1 MRKIRSDT
9 PNPHR
14 WQLYKRAILI
24 TIGGNALLALVKGF
38 LAWITGSSA
47 IFSDAAN
54 SASDTLYGL
63 LMGIGLYLAQRPPD
77 ETHPQGHSRFEPLV
91 SLFIAVAMASA
102 GVTAI
107 WQSIER
113 FRGAPL
119 PIEAG
124 LPSIVLI
131 ATAVLKLIM
140 FLGVLR
146 IGKKVQSPAIN
157 ASAKDNLVD
166 IATTLAAILGV
177 WGSSFVHPILDPV
190 AGIVVGLWIFRA
202 VIQITKENLGYLT
215 GRGAPQ
221 ELIDTIVKLS
231 KQIEGVLDVHT
242 VIAEYVGPQLRVDMH
257 INVDA
262 TTPLYKAHDIAEE
275 VQRRLERIEE
285 VDMVFVHVEPHDQYD

>member
-1 MRKIRSDT
+1 
-9 PNPHR
+9 
-14 WQLYKRAILI
+14 LI
-24 TIGGNALLALVKGF
+24 AIGGNALLSIVKAL

-54 SASDTLYGL
+54 ASSDTFYSL

-91 SLFIAVAMASA
+91 SLFIAIAMTAA
-102 GVTAI
+102 GVTAV

-113 FRGAPL
+113 FRGNAI
-119 PIEAG
+119 PIEALG
-124 LPSIVLI
+124 PSLI
-131 ATAVLKLIM
+131 LAGTAVLKLIM

-166 IATTLAAILGV
+166 IATTIAALIGV
-177 WGSSFVHPILDPV
+177 WGSTLIHPVLDPI

-202 VIQITKENLGYLT
+202 VIQIARENLGYLT

-221 ELIDTIVKLS
+221 ELTDTIVSISGKVD
-231 KQIEGVLDVHT
+231 GVRNVHR

-257 INVDA
+257 INVDGKIS
-262 TTPLYKAHDIAEE
+262 LFKAHEIGERVRQE
-275 VQRRLERIEE
+275 VENLDE
-285 VDMVFVHVEPHDQYD
+285 VDLVFVHVEPHE